1 MSQDEVK
8 TNQYLT
14 FLLNGEVFGIAT
26 NRVLEVLDYTE
37 VTPVPQT
44 PDFMS
49 GVVNLRGSIVPVVD
63 MHLKF
68 DLPTSQRTVNS
79 CIIIISILIDG
90 EPISLGVMADSV
102 REVFDL
108 DPEQIEA
115 APRMGTRLNSNFIQG
130 MGKHNDEFIIL
141 LNIDTIFSQQQLV
154 AGEEEGAI
162 ERI

>member
-162 ERI
+162 